1 MSLFHRSESIMEQKS
16 RKEILT
22 EEINLLTKLIE
33 EARKNKKRTLDKY
46 RKQLTNL
53 ILELDAL
60 GKDSEIDSD

>member
-1 MSLFHRSESIMEQKS
+1 MSLSHRSESIMEQKS

>member
-1 MSLFHRSESIMEQKS
+1 MEQKS

>member
-1 MSLFHRSESIMEQKS
+1 MNLSHRNESTMEQKS